1 MAKKKTNFDENL
13 TNSDKEELEVIYKQN
28 ISKLQDNIQNLLDTI
43 DEPLGD
49 MFPEIADNVQSLE
62 NVQVYDY
69 DREIELLKI
78 EAKDTLEC
86 LANLYLDKKTM
97 RKKNISSIIKND
109 AMYLSNLNLTI
120 SLARRSIILAMQQLD
135 IGVPDPEMFKALA
148 PLQKEL
154 RDSVRSAQEL
164 QRKMKDFYKEMRDE
178 LTKDTINTESEKT
191 VDDIAIPTGNDD
203 NLFIV
208 SQKDLEEI
216 KKSMKDD
223 KDYIGLSKQ

>member
-1 MAKKKTNFDENL
+1 MAKKKYNLEENL
-13 TNSDKEELEVIYKQN
+13 TNSDKEELESVYKQN
-28 ISKLQDNIQNLLDTI
+28 ISQLQDNIQNLLDTI

-49 MFPEIADNVQSLE
+49 MFPDIADNVQNIE
-62 NVQVYDY
+62 NVQIYDY
-69 DREIELLKI
+69 DREIEILKI

-86 LANLYLDKKTM
+86 LANLYLDRKTM

-120 SLARRSIILAMQQLD
+120 SLSRRSIILAMQQLD
-135 IGVPDPEMFKALA
+135 IGIPDPEMFKALA

-178 LTKDTINTESEKT
+178 LTKESINTESEKT
-191 VDDIAIPTGNDD
+191 IDDVALPANNEE
-203 NLFIV
+203 NLYIV
-208 SQKDLEEI
+208 TQSDLEEI
-216 KKSMKDD
+216 AKSVK
-223 KDYIGLSKQ
+223 GN